1 MIIEALLD
9 LLSALL
15 GLMLGP
21 IDIPSLPPE
30 VASTLSQIYTYLA
43 DGLGIFA
50 AFCHYRFIMAL
61 FAIVLIIDAAM
72 LLWKFVRWVLQKVPM
87 AGIN

>member
-1 MIIEALLD
+1 MIIEGLLN
-9 LLSALL
+9 LLSSLL

-30 VASTLSQIYTYLA
+30 VASTLSSIYVYLA

-50 AFCHYRFIMAL
+50 AFVHFNFLMSL

-72 LLWKFVRWVLQKVPM
+72 LIWKFVRWVLQKIPM